1 MKICI
6 ATTGPDLGSQIS
18 PVFGRAPYFLI
29 IDSETE
35 EFKAIENEAAKAFRG
50 AGIAAA
56 QTVANEKAEV
66 VITGMVGPNAQMV
79 LEQSGIKVIS
89 GVSGTAKEALEK
101 FKSGELK

>member
-6 ATTGPDLGSQIS
+6 ATTGPNLDLQVS

-35 EFKAIENEAAKAFRG
+35 ELKNISNQATLAPRG

-56 QTVANEKAEV
+56 QIVVSEKAEV
-66 VITGMVGPNAQMV
+66 VITGMVGPNAQYA
-79 LEQSGIKVIS
+79 LEQSGIRVIS
-89 GVSGTAKEALEK
+89 GVSGIAKEALKK

>member
-18 PVFGRAPYFLI
+18 SVFGRAPYFLI

-35 EFKAIENEAAKAFRG
+35 EFKSIENKSAQAFRG

-56 QTVANEKAEV
+56 QTVANEKAKM

>member
-56 QTVANEKAEV
+56 QTVASEKVEV
-66 VITGMVGPNAQMV
+66 AIAGMVGPNAQMV

-89 GVSGTAKEALEK
+89 GISGTAKEALEK
-101 FKSGELK
+101 FKKGELK